1 MLQVERD
8 GLLAAIERL
17 EVERVALVRVGPYRA
32 RAVTADAR
40 ILDLDD
46 LGAEIGK
53 ELRAEG
59 AGAELRDGHDAQA
72 VERRWL
78 CCSGCRVLGSVRGGP
93 VSGAGGSPPC
103 PGLPGFP
110 FRPHA
115 VPFTP
120 LPPPPPR

>member
-78 CCSGCRVLGSVRGGP
+78 CCSGCRVVGSVSRWPG
-93 VSGAGGSPPC
+93 SGACGFVCGG
-103 PGLPGFP
+103 
-110 FRPHA
+110 
-115 VPFTP
+115 VP
-120 LPPPPPR
+120 